1 MSYRTG
7 STPSN
12 LRLSAPL
19 LIDDDCQNAQSVS
32 PKALRCAITVN
43 HCSDGKSSLG
53 FYAAT
58 HHERRIVRLLA
69 RTLSPV
75 FLKFFT
81 VAQRFTQLFQPHGG
95 GESSSEDATM
105 SPNSARSPAHLA
117 SQQHAH
123 EKRRNCKT
131 TLSAAHRSHNHQ
143 RRRHVTPST
152 SSESYGRAQRKK
164 KKGGFRLRRWSAR
177 GLARSDW
184 FTSCGAPSTAF
195 GDLSCQQM
203 HPLVEFQRVG
213 LESLRSSAKM
223 TRHTRVRTRHRN
235 SARHFV
241 IVRPALH
248 PRVSLAKTVTTLE
261 ALLPCVPSMWRHS
274 CDSRE
279 KENTCLVQQ
288 QFPRCSEAPSSSLPR
303 CKRRSTTP
311 RSLEVV
317 GMIIPA

>member
-53 FYAAT
+53 VHAAT

-69 RTLSPV
+69 RALSSV

-95 GESSSEDATM
+95 GENSSEDATM

-131 TLSAAHRSHNHQ
+131 TPSAAHRSHNHQ

-164 KKGGFRLRRWSAR
+164 KGGFRLRRCSAR
-177 GLARSDW
+177 GLERSDL
-184 FTSCGAPSTAF
+184 FTSCGGSLDGIRRPLLPADAS
-195 GDLSCQQM
+195 SC
-203 HPLVEFQRVG
+203 
-213 LESLRSSAKM
+213 
-223 TRHTRVRTRHRN
+223 
-235 SARHFV
+235 
-241 IVRPALH
+241 
-248 PRVSLAKTVTTLE
+248 RVSTRGPRITAKLCQNDAPHKGTYMTQTLSTTLCDCE
-261 ALLPCVPSMWRHS
+261 TRFAPAGQLGKDRHH
-274 CDSRE
+274 SRS
-279 KENTCLVQQ
+279 
-288 QFPRCSEAPSSSLPR
+288 FAAM
-303 CKRRSTTP
+303 
-311 RSLEVV
+311 RSLHVE
-317 GMIIPA
+317 AFL